1 MLIAWFLVGLAAG
14 LIAGVVGTYVYLDN
28 KFQKSVEEVLNEFSE
43 RIAQFA
49 DE

>member
-1 MLIAWFLVGLAAG
+1 MLFIWFLVGLAVG
-14 LIAGVVGTYVYLDN
+14 LVAGVAGTYVYLDK

-43 RIAQFA
+43 RLARFA